1 MTPAARVQT
10 AIELLD
16 AIIDAAR
23 NNGASAD
30 VILAKGFR
38 ERRYA
43 GSKDR
48 RAIRD
53 LVYRVIRAH
62 GDIPETGRAG
72 VLGLG
77 DIDILA
83 QFGTSAYSPPAIG
96 ADEPKQAPSA
106 LPAWMQEAFLPFID
120 EAERDAMMER
130 APLDLRVNTLK
141 TSVESVATLY
151 PEAERIPVVPSG
163 LRLDPPVDV
172 EGDEAYQAG
181 FIEVQDAGSQIISLA
196 CRVEPGM
203 TVVDLCAGAGGKTL
217 ALAADMK
224 GQGRLIACDTD
235 RARLQQLPRRAE
247 RAGASVETRLLNPK
261 RELEVLVDLVG
272 QADVVLVD
280 APCSGSGT
288 WRRNPEL
295 RWRLTPERLDRT
307 LAMQRQVL
315 EVAAK
320 LVKPGGCLVYAVC
333 SLFGAEGADQI
344 DRFVKAY
351 PDFSADP
358 LNVPAGRAA
367 GHGIALT
374 PLHDATDGFFV
385 ARLARSC

>member
-53 LVYRVIRAH
+53 LVYRVVRAH
-62 GDIPETGRAG
+62 GEIPASGRAG
-72 VLGLG
+72 ILSLADAEVLS
-77 DIDILA
+77 
-83 QFGTSAYSPPAIG
+83 QFGVSAYGPPAIG
-96 ADEPKQAPSA
+96 SEEPQCPPSA
-106 LPAWMQEAFLPFID
+106 LPAWMQNAFLLFID
-120 EAERDAMMER
+120 DAERAAMMER
-130 APLDLRVNTLK
+130 APLDLRVNTLRA
-141 TSVESVATLY
+141 SVDDVCALY
-151 PEAERIPVVPSG
+151 PEAERISVVPSG

-172 EGDEAYQAG
+172 EGDEAYLSG
-181 FIEVQDAGSQIISLA
+181 KIEVQDMGSQLISA
-196 CRVEPGM
+196 FCRAEPGM

-217 ALAADMK
+217 ALAANMK
-224 GQGRLIACDTD
+224 ARGHLIACDTD
-235 RARLQQLPRRAE
+235 RARLQQLPKRAE
-247 RAGASVETRLLNPK
+247 RAGVTVETRLLNPK
-261 RELEVLVDLVG
+261 REMEALSDLEG

-315 EVAAK
+315 EVAAA
-320 LVKPGGCLVYAVC
+320 LVKPGGHLVYAVC
-333 SLFGAEGADQI
+333 SLFGAEGPDQI
-344 DRFVKAY
+344 DSFIESH
-351 PDFSADP
+351 PDFSAEQLD
-358 LNVPAGRAA
+358 LQAGRPA

-374 PLHDATDGFFV
+374 PLHDASDGFFV